1 MYNLLGRIG
10 KTLILKLL
18 IYKILRLNLIE
29 INLKFNISIFIIF
42 KTKEVFFKLFL
53 VFLFIF

>member
-29 INLKFNISIFIIF
+29 INLKLI
-42 KTKEVFFKLFL
+42 
-53 VFLFIF
+53 